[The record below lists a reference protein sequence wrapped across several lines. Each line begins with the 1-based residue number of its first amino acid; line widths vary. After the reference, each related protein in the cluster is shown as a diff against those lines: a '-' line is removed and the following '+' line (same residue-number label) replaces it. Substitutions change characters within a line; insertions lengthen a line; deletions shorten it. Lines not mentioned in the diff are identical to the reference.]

1 MSLLTKTIVVPA
13 ITETVLGTKLFGWLA
28 LPAPL
33 GMVIST
39 VDVEE
44 DALVV
49 RVVLAVTVVKDVVA
63 VFEDE
68 VNVVAVVEDEVDV
81 AK

>member
-1 MSLLTKTIVVPA
+1 VLVSLLTNTIVVPA

-28 LPAPL
+28 LPAPS

-39 VDVEE
+39 VVVEE
-44 DALVV
+44 GVPVV
-49 RVVLAVTVVKDVVA
+49 RVESAITVVEDVV
-63 VFEDE
+63 VF
-68 VNVVAVVEDEVDV
+68 EDEVDV